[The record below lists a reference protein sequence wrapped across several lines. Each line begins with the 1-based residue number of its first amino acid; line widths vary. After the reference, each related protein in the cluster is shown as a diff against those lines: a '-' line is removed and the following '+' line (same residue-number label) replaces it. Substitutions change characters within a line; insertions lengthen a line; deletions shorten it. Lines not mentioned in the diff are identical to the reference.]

1 MKDKIMILQDNILIT
16 GGSGLLGSSI
26 KFGHKPTSKEVNLL
40 NDGELEAYLKV
51 RPQIDTIIH
60 AAGLVGG
67 VQRNN
72 DFIYDFFS
80 QNLRMALNVMDVIA
94 KTDKIKNSTFILST
108 CIFPEKVTY
117 PVDID
122 CLHSGTPHPT
132 NYGYAYAKRM
142 LEVGAR
148 ALNQQYG
155 KNISCLIP
163 CNLYGPN
170 DNYSLTGGHVIPS
183 LIHKCYLAKREG
195 TPFRVW
201 GSGKAQREFIFAP
214 DFENIMKAIHVDKL
228 PIDDMMIISSAHEYT
243 IREVVELIVKYMNF
257 SGDVIFDTSKPEGI
271 IRKPTV
277 NHDFLNFLE
286 KTNIKLT
293 PIEDGLRQTIDYFVN
308 NYNTI
313 RK

>member
-1 MKDKIMILQDNILIT
+1 MIEKNLMNNILIT

-26 KFGHKPTSKEVNLL
+26 NFGHKPNRTEVDLL
-40 NDGELEAYLKV
+40 KDGSLQNYIKLNSE
-51 RPQIDTIIH
+51 IDTIIH

-67 VQRNN
+67 VKQNN
-72 DFIYDFFS
+72 DYIYDFFS
-80 QNLRMALNVMDVIA
+80 KNLRMAINVMDTIA
-94 KTDKIKNSTFILST
+94 NNDKIKNATFILSS
-108 CIFPEKVTY
+108 CIFPENVKY
-117 PVDID
+117 PVDICD
-122 CLHSGTPHPT
+122 LSKGEPHPT

-148 ALNQQYG
+148 ALRDQHN
-155 KNISCLIP
+155 KKIKCLIP

-170 DNYSLTGGHVIPS
+170 DNYSISGGHVIPS
-183 LIHKCYLAKREG
+183 LIHKCYIAKQNK
-195 TPFRVW
+195 TDFIIW
-201 GSGKAQREFIFAP
+201 GSGNAQREFIFAP
-214 DFENIMKAIHVDKL
+214 DFEKIMKSIYIDNFE
-228 PIDDMMIISSAHEYT
+228 IDDMMIISSKSEYT
-243 IREVVELIVKYMNF
+243 IKEIVDIIVDIFEFKGN
-257 SGDVIFDTSKPEGI
+257 VIFDKSKPEGI

-286 KTNIKLT
+286 KTNTKLT